1 MSLDRLA
8 RDLRSSVR
16 HIGKIQAVGL
26 PADFE
31 STLAKVTKQ
40 LQKLRALLETQ
51 SQRSPGLL
59 NCYHRACG
67 LVEKIAAWSE
77 GAGDDMVRWIDVSE
91 HGLQLHTAPLD
102 ISTMFEKHLREGEQ
116 AWIFASATLSVNGDF
131 RHFLFDMGMPDAQTA
146 YWESPYDYASN
157 ALLYVPENIP
167 DPNNSKHTRAV
178 VDATLPLLRANPGKS
193 FLLFTSLRALN
204 EARGLIEAALAPS
217 GITLLAQGEAPRSQL
232 LARFRTMDRAVL
244 LGSLSFWQGVEARAL
259 TLVVIDKLPFAPL
272 DDPLLMGR
280 IRQLEEVGRSAFN
293 EIQLPH
299 AAILLKQGAGRL
311 IRDEDDRG
319 VLIICDSRILS
330 RPYGRRILESLPP
343 MKRTRDPDDVLTF
356 LSAIDRNR
364 PSANLAG
371 A

>member
-1 MSLDRLA
+1 MLGAADFIPLLDAAMSLDRLA

-131 RHFLFDMGMPDAQTA
+131 RH
-146 YWESPYDYASN
+146 
-157 ALLYVPENIP
+157 
-167 DPNNSKHTRAV
+167 
-178 VDATLPLLRANPGKS
+178 
-193 FLLFTSLRALN
+193 SLR
-204 EARGLIEAALAPS
+204 
-217 GITLLAQGEAPRSQL
+217 
-232 LARFRTMDRAVL
+232 
-244 LGSLSFWQGVEARAL
+244 
-259 TLVVIDKLPFAPL
+259 
-272 DDPLLMGR
+272 
-280 IRQLEEVGRSAFN
+280 
-293 EIQLPH
+293 
-299 AAILLKQGAGRL
+299 
-311 IRDEDDRG
+311 
-319 VLIICDSRILS
+319 
-330 RPYGRRILESLPP
+330 YGN
-343 MKRTRDPDDVLTF
+343 
-356 LSAIDRNR
+356 A
-364 PSANLAG
+364 
-371 A
+371 